1 MHEPQLFMTSG
12 NSEGAVDTA
21 DRLQAEFFKEY
32 TSPEAI
38 YKYTSPTAGY
48 GISYLLEP
56 DYKEVYLQA
65 LGRRLPRGLK
75 ERSIRILEFGCGWR
89 YETASSDV
97 RS

>member
-1 MHEPQLFMTSG
+1 MTSG

-48 GISYLLEP
+48 GISYLLEH

-65 LGRRLPRGLK
+65 RGRLLPRELK
-75 ERSIRILEFGCGWR
+75 ERGIRILEFGCGWR
-89 YETASSDV
+89 YEPASSDV

>member
-1 MHEPQLFMTSG
+1 MHEPQLFMMSG
-12 NSEGAVDTA
+12 NSEGAIDTA

-48 GISYLLEP
+48 GTSYLLEH

-65 LGRRLPRGLK
+65 LGLLPRRRYRTRL
-75 ERSIRILEFGCGWR
+75 RQRYLEFVDAWRSLCCHR
-89 YETASSDV
+89 YE
-97 RS
+97 

>member
-1 MHEPQLFMTSG
+1 MMSG

-38 YKYTSPTAGY
+38 YKYTSPTTGY
-48 GISYLLEP
+48 GISYLLEH

-65 LGRRLPRGLK
+65 PGVLPREVK
-75 ERSIRILEFGCGWR
+75 ERGIRILEFGCSGR
-89 YETASSDV
+89 YEPASSDV

>member
-21 DRLQAEFFKEY
+21 DRLQAEFFKKY

-48 GISYLLEP
+48 GTSYLLEH
-56 DYKEVYLQA
+56 DYKEGTCRLSVYCHV
-65 LGRRLPRGLK
+65 K
-75 ERSIRILEFGCGWR
+75 
-89 YETASSDV
+89 
-97 RS
+97 

>member
-1 MHEPQLFMTSG
+1 MMSSSPKY
-12 NSEGAVDTA
+12 GANA
-21 DRLQAEFFKEY
+21 GDRLETEFFKEY

-48 GISYLLEP
+48 GISYLLEH

-65 LGRRLPRGLK
+65 LGRLLPRELK
-75 ERSIRILEFGCGWR
+75 ERGIRILEFGCGWR
-89 YETASSDV
+89 YEPASSDV